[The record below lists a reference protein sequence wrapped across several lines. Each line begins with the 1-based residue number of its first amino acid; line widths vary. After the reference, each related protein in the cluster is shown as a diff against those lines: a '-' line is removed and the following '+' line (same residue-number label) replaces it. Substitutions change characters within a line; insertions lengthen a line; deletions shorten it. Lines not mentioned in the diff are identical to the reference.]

1 MADISLD
8 NLALLP
14 TPEVIQSLD
23 FEAILA
29 RKKTEFTSRMPA
41 YGLDY
46 DVIDLETDPGV
57 VLLQESAYTEV
68 LLRARGN
75 YIARQRYLY
84 YAEGSAVDHLG
95 AFYDCT
101 RLVGESDDRYK
112 LRIILSIMGR
122 STGGTAPRYRAVA
135 LGSSLRVADAV
146 VYTEGFDPTVKI
158 AVFAAD
164 NNGVADA
171 SLLSIVSAAVGA
183 DDVRMVND
191 VLSVRSAVVQVVNIT
206 ASLTLFPSTPA
217 TLLDTLAASLPQTWI
232 AESGLGRDLTI
243 DWIKAKLMASG
254 VQKVTVTAP
263 AADVVV
269 SPFQAARIGTVT
281 LTVAGRDY

>member
-1 MADISLD
+1 MADISLE
-8 NLALLP
+8 NLAALP
-14 TPEVIQSLD
+14 TPEVIQTLD
-23 FEAILA
+23 FEAILS

-41 YGLDY
+41 FGLDY

-57 VLLQESAYTEV
+57 VLLQESAYTET

-84 YAEGSAVDHLG
+84 YAEGAAVDHLG

-101 RLVGESDDRYK
+101 RLVGEADERYK
-112 LRIILSIMGR
+112 RRIILSIMGR

-135 LGSSLRVADAV
+135 LGASLRVADAV
-146 VYTEGFDPTVKI
+146 VYTEGFDPTVKV

-171 SLLSIVSAAVGA
+171 SLLDIVRNALNA

-191 VLSVRSAVVQVVNIT
+191 IISVRSAVVQVVNVV
-206 ASLTLFPSTPA
+206 ANMTLFPA
-217 TLLDTLAASLPQTWI
+217 TAATILDTLAAALPDQWV
-232 AESGLGRDLTI
+232 ADSGLGRDLTT
-243 DWIKAKLMASG
+243 DWLKARLMASG
-254 VQKVTVTAP
+254 VQRATIVSP
-263 AADVVV
+263 SADVVV
-269 SPFQAARIGTVT
+269 SPFQAVRIGTVT
-281 LTVAGRDY
+281 LNLAGRDY

>member
-23 FEAILA
+23 YEAILA
-29 RKKTEFTSRMPA
+29 RKKAEFTARMPA
-41 YGLDY
+41 FGLDY

-75 YIARQRYLY
+75 FIARQRYLY

-95 AFYDCT
+95 AFYDCV
-101 RLVGESDDRYK
+101 RLPGESDDRYK

-171 SLLSIVSAAVGA
+171 SLLNIVSAAVGA

-191 VLSVRSAVVQVVNIT
+191 ILSVRSAVVQVVNVT

-217 TLLDTLAASLPQTWI
+217 TLLDTLRASLPTTWI

-254 VQKVTVTAP
+254 VQKVSVTAP

-269 SPFQAARIGTVT
+269 SPFQAVRIGTVT
-281 LTVAGRDY
+281 LTVAGRDF